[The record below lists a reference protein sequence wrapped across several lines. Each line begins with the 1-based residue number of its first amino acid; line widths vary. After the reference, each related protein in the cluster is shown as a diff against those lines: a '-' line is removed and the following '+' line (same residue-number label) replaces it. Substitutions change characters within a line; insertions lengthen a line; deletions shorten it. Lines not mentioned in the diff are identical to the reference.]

1 VRYAIRAR
9 HRSEGRLVADKNRT
23 LVIANP
29 EARHGESAKL
39 VPVIGQLL
47 SNLPHEM
54 VITQGPGH
62 ASELA
67 KAAGEFDLVVA
78 AGGDGTVHEVLNGL
92 MTIESDNRP
101 ALGLLPTGSGN
112 DTRRTL
118 GVPEGLAQAAL
129 TLATGQLKRFDVGV
143 CNGIY
148 FNNSFAAGLDA
159 KVTAKAVEY
168 KATKHRDGLWLY
180 LTALL
185 HVLFHELDSFSLRVG
200 LDGQPAQLYDT
211 LIVAVTNGPTY
222 GGGFYITPE
231 ADPHDGLFDVCMIDP
246 LSLPEALVRLPFVV
260 TGKHTRMK
268 PVHMSRHRSL
278 IIESECALPAQIDG
292 EVLLESRYEI
302 SLVPGAIE
310 CMVPRSS

>member
-1 VRYAIRAR
+1 VTP
-9 HRSEGRLVADKNRT
+9 GKT

-29 EARHGESAKL
+29 AAKHGETAKL
-39 VPVIGQLL
+39 IPIIEQLL
-47 SNLPHEM
+47 LNLPHDIALTES
-54 VITQGPGH
+54 IGH
-62 ASELA
+62 AATLA
-67 KAAGEFDLVVA
+67 QGATAYDVVVA

-92 MTIESDNRP
+92 MRIDPEHRP

-118 GVPEGLAQAAL
+118 GIPDDLAQAAL
-129 TLATGQLKRFDVGV
+129 TLATGERRRFDVGE

-168 KATKHRDGLWLY
+168 KVTKRRSGLWLY

-185 HVLFHELDSFSLRVG
+185 HVLFRELESFSLAISF
-200 LDGQPAQLYDT
+200 DGAPAETHDT

-222 GGGFYITPE
+222 GGGFFITPD
-231 ADPHDGLFDVCMIDP
+231 AIANDGVFDVCMIDP

-260 TGKHTRMK
+260 TGKHTRMR
-268 PVHMSRHRSL
+268 PVHMSRHT
-278 IIESECALPAQIDG
+278 ALVIDCDRRVPAQIDG
-292 EVLLESRYEI
+292 EVLLDSHYEI
-302 SLVPGAIE
+302 SMLPGAIE
-310 CMVPRSS
+310 CIVPRST